1 MLLNTTKNP
10 TFSLTQQFLDRSF
23 PLTFTSFFGT
33 GFIDG
38 YNILTD
44 QKQFLPTMTASITS
58 PNVLQLARWMAADF
72 SNQAQA
78 WENPPFF
85 AHIRVAMRPL
95 PIELLNGIS
104 LFLEQAYDIALQE
117 PYRMRVLKLVPRDG
131 LIEIENYL
139 IKDEANFY
147 GAARQPAKLQELTID
162 RLQKLEGCSH
172 LVEWKD
178 NGFFGYVQP
187 GKQCIVNRNGQD
199 TYLASTF
206 EIDADRFSSLDRGCD
221 LETDAKVWGSIAGP
235 FEFVR
240 TASFADELPEL

>member
-1 MLLNTTKNP
+1 
-10 TFSLTQQFLDRSF
+10 
-23 PLTFTSFFGT
+23 
-33 GFIDG
+33 
-38 YNILTD
+38 
-44 QKQFLPTMTASITS
+44 MTVTATS
-58 PNVLQLARWMAADF
+58 PHVIQLARWMAADF

-95 PIELLNGIS
+95 PIALLDGIS
-104 LFLEQAYDIALQE
+104 LFLEQAYDIALNE
-117 PYRMRVLKLVPRDG
+117 PYRMRVLKLVPRDE

-139 IKDEANFY
+139 VTAEAEFY
-147 GAARQPAKLQELTID
+147 GAARQPEKLAKLTAD
-162 RLQKLEGCSH
+162 RLTKLAGCSH
-172 LVEWKD
+172 LVERKD
-178 NGFFGYVQP
+178 NCFYGYVQP

-221 LETDAKVWGSIAGP
+221 LETDARVWGSIAGP

-240 TASFADELPEL
+240 TASFADELPA

>member
-1 MLLNTTKNP
+1 M
-10 TFSLTQQFLDRSF
+10 
-23 PLTFTSFFGT
+23 
-33 GFIDG
+33 
-38 YNILTD
+38 TD
-44 QKQFLPTMTASITS
+44 ADVSSQVI
-58 PNVLQLARWMAADF
+58 QLARWMAADF

-104 LFLEQAYDIALQE
+104 LFLEQAYDIALHE
-117 PYRMRVLKLVPRDG
+117 PYRLRVLKLVPRDE

-139 IKDEANFY
+139 VTDEAEFY
-147 GAARQPAKLQELTID
+147 GAARQPEKLAQLNAD
-162 RLQKLEGCSH
+162 RLTKLEGCSH
-172 LVEWKD
+172 LVERKESC
-178 NGFFGYVQP
+178 FYGYVQP
-187 GKQCIVNRNGQD
+187 GKSCIVHRNGQD

-221 LETDAKVWGSIAGP
+221 LETDARVWGSIAGP

-240 TASFADELPEL
+240 TASFADEIPNFTAEG

>member
-1 MLLNTTKNP
+1 
-10 TFSLTQQFLDRSF
+10 
-23 PLTFTSFFGT
+23 
-33 GFIDG
+33 
-38 YNILTD
+38 
-44 QKQFLPTMTASITS
+44 MTVTATS
-58 PNVLQLARWMAADF
+58 PHVIQLARWMAADF

-95 PIELLNGIS
+95 PIELLDGIS
-104 LFLEQAYDIALQE
+104 LFLEQAYDIALNE
-117 PYRMRVLKLVPRDG
+117 PYRMRVLKLVPRDE

-139 IKDEANFY
+139 VTDEAEFY
-147 GAARQPAKLQELTID
+147 GAARQPERLAKLTAD
-162 RLQKLEGCSH
+162 RLTKLEGCSH
-172 LVEWKD
+172 LVERKE
-178 NGFFGYVQP
+178 NCFYGYVQP

-221 LETDAKVWGSIAGP
+221 LETDARVWGSIAGP

-240 TASFADELPEL
+240 TASFADELPTQATH

>member
-1 MLLNTTKNP
+1 
-10 TFSLTQQFLDRSF
+10 
-23 PLTFTSFFGT
+23 
-33 GFIDG
+33 
-38 YNILTD
+38 
-44 QKQFLPTMTASITS
+44 MTVAATS
-58 PNVLQLARWMAADF
+58 PHVIQLARWMAADF

-95 PIELLNGIS
+95 PIELLDGIS
-104 LFLEQAYDIALQE
+104 LFLEQAYDIALNE
-117 PYRMRVLKLVPRDG
+117 PYRMRVLKLVPRDE

-139 IKDEANFY
+139 VTDEAEFY
-147 GAARQPAKLQELTID
+147 GAARQPARLAKLTAD
-162 RLQKLEGCSH
+162 RLTKLEGCSH
-172 LVEWKD
+172 LVERKE
-178 NGFFGYVQP
+178 NCFYGYVQP

-221 LETDAKVWGSIAGP
+221 LETDQRVWGSIAGP

-240 TASFADELPEL
+240 TASFADEIASPITH

>member
-1 MLLNTTKNP
+1 MTV
-10 TFSLTQQFLDRSF
+10 S
-23 PLTFTSFFGT
+23 
-33 GFIDG
+33 
-38 YNILTD
+38 NISSRVT
-44 QKQFLPTMTASITS
+44 
-58 PNVLQLARWMAADF
+58 QLARWMAADF

-95 PIELLNGIS
+95 PRELLNGVS

-131 LIEIENYL
+131 LIEIENYV
-139 IKDEANFY
+139 IADEAEFY
-147 GAARQPAKLQELTID
+147 GAAREPAQLQKLTAD
-162 RLQKLEGCSH
+162 RLQKIEGCSH
-172 LVEWKD
+172 LVEWQD

-187 GKQCIVNRNGQD
+187 GKCCIVHRNNQK

-206 EIDADRFSSLDRGCD
+206 EINADRFSSLDRGCD
-221 LETDAKVWGSIAGP
+221 LETDDRVWGSIAGP

-240 TASFADELPEL
+240 TMSFANEVPDLVLD

>member
-1 MLLNTTKNP
+1 
-10 TFSLTQQFLDRSF
+10 
-23 PLTFTSFFGT
+23 
-33 GFIDG
+33 
-38 YNILTD
+38 
-44 QKQFLPTMTASITS
+44 MTVTATS
-58 PNVLQLARWMAADF
+58 PHVIQLARWMAADF

-95 PIELLNGIS
+95 PIALLDGIS
-104 LFLEQAYDIALQE
+104 LFLEQAYDIALNE
-117 PYRMRVLKLVPRDG
+117 PYRMRVLKLVPRDE

-139 IKDEANFY
+139 VTDEAEFY
-147 GAARQPAKLQELTID
+147 GAARQPEKLAKLTAD
-162 RLQKLEGCSH
+162 RLTKLEGCSH
-172 LVEWKD
+172 LVERKE
-178 NGFFGYVQP
+178 NCFYGYVQP

-221 LETDAKVWGSIAGP
+221 LETDVRVWGSIAGP

-240 TASFADELPEL
+240 TASFADEIASPITH